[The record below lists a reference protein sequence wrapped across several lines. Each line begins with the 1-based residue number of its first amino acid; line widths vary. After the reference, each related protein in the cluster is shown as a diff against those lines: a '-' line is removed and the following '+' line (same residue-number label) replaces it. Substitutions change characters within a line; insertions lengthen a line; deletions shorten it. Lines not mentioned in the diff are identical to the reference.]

1 MLITAHAHKIRS
13 TEMANL
19 QAPDKKPQTV
29 PEIRRWQHPGDTMGT
44 WGCVASSDPCCHP
57 HAIPFIRGAYEA
69 FLQDLTVHILTDPL
83 GQRLGPG
90 QVTLCTAAQAPN
102 PCPSCTTACH
112 PLHTSLV

>member
-83 GQRLGPG
+83 GDLARL
-90 QVTLCTAAQAPN
+90 
-102 PCPSCTTACH
+102 PSALLPKPQTPVLPV
-112 PLHTSLV
+112 PLHVIPYTLAWCD